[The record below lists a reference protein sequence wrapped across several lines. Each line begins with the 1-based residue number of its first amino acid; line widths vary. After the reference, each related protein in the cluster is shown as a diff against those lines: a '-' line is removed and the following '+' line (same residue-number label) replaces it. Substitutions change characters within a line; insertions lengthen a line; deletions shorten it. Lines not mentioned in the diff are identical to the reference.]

1 MVPPVDQIQVVVISN
16 LWGIQDFFRV
26 LGKMPFLL
34 LFEQVF
40 LSLLGM
46 VGEDVEGGEGG
57 LVF

>member
-46 VGEDVEGGEGG
+46 VGEDVEGG
-57 LVF
+57 